1 MWGVSMKLCDVNPH
15 IRFASR
21 IRYISERSTVKVSD
35 CRIFYVESGEA
46 VLHIEGKSFLLQP
59 HSLFY
64 CCAGSEYT
72 IEAPGGFDLICLNFD
87 LTQAH
92 NEVLVPYPTCMTGWT
107 CMPVNYNP
115 VEDSALLCGHFF
127 LENAKE
133 LLPAVTKITDY
144 FSEKAPYFREHSSC
158 TLKKLLLLLHRDPQI
173 PIPEKILLVKTY
185 IDRHYA
191 TDISNQDLADLAGY
205 HEYYLN
211 RIFLAHTGI
220 NLHEYLLQVRLN
232 QASFL
237 ILNTELPLKSIPEL
251 TGFHNYP
258 HFSSYFKQHFGLS
271 PAQYRKQ
278 VKDGI

>member
-1 MWGVSMKLCDVNPH
+1 MKLCDLNPH

-21 IRYISERSTVKVSD
+21 IHYISEHSTVRVSD
-35 CRIFYVESGEA
+35 CRIFYVADGQAQLRIANHSYA
-46 VLHIEGKSFLLQP
+46 LLP

-72 IEAPGGFDLICLNFD
+72 IEAPNGFDLICLNFD
-87 LTQAH
+87 LDQAH
-92 NEVLVPYPTCMTGWT
+92 NEDLIPYPTYTAGWNN
-107 CMPVNYNP
+107 MPVNYDR

-133 LLPAVTKITDY
+133 LLSAVTKITDY

-173 PIPEKILLVKTY
+173 PIPEKIQLVKAY

-191 TDISNQDLADLAGY
+191 SDISNQDLADLAGY

-237 ILNTELPLKSIPEL
+237 ILNTDLPLKAIPEL
-251 TGFHNYP
+251 TGFHSYP
-258 HFSSYFKQHFGLS
+258 HFSSYFKQYFGLS

>member
-1 MWGVSMKLCDVNPH
+1 MKLCDLNPH

-21 IRYISERSTVKVSD
+21 IHYISEISTVKVSD
-35 CRIFYVESGEA
+35 CRIFYVADGQAQLRIANQSFT
-46 VLHIEGKSFLLQP
+46 LHP

-72 IEAPGGFDLICLNFD
+72 IEAPDGFDLICLNFD
-87 LTQAH
+87 LTQAY
-92 NEVLVPYPTCMTGWT
+92 NEDLIPYPTCTAGWDR
-107 CMPVNYNP
+107 MPINFDDI
-115 VEDSALLCGHFF
+115 EDSTLLSGHLY

-133 LLPAVTKITDY
+133 LLPAMTKITDY

-158 TLKKLLLLLHRDPQI
+158 TLKKLLLLLHRDP
-173 PIPEKILLVKTY
+173 KIAVPPKIKLVKAY
-185 IDRHYA
+185 IDRHFA
-191 TDISNQDLADLAGY
+191 EDITNRDLAALAGY

-211 RIFLAHTGI
+211 RIFLASTGI

-232 QASFL
+232 HASYL
-237 ILNTELPLKSIPEL
+237 ILNTDLPLKSIPEQA
-251 TGFHNYP
+251 GFHSYP